1 MTAALILF
9 VFFVMIY
16 IVIADI
22 ITIFFRLTGLTEE
35 NARFQV
41 VSLLTNSG
49 FTTRESES
57 IVSSKV
63 RRKLARATMIFGYVF
78 TVTIVAT
85 MVNFFTTLEVG
96 KMHSLIRILPFL
108 LLIVISFHLL
118 RKSTSIKS
126 RFDKRIERI
135 GSRLM
140 YGNNSNPVVLMED
153 YDSMVVA
160 QVYLRRLPSI
170 LQDIPLS
177 ESIIMSEYNI
187 MVLMVKNHYG
197 EAKQANAD
205 TILKK
210 NDIIIVL
217 GDKSDI
223 REVFGKV

>member
-57 IVSSKV
+57 IVSSKI

-85 MVNFFTTLEVG
+85 MVNFFTTIESG
-96 KMHSLIRILPFL
+96 EMHSLVRILPL
-108 LLIVISFHLL
+108 LLILILSFHLL
-118 RKSTSIKS
+118 RKSTIIKS
-126 RFDKRIERI
+126 KFDKLIERI

-140 YGNNSNPVVLMED
+140 YGNKSNPIVLIED
-153 YDSMVVA
+153 YNSMVVA
-160 QVYLRRLPSI
+160 QVLLRRLPPI
-170 LQDIPLS
+170 LQDVPLS
-177 ESIIMSEYNI
+177 KSIIMSEYNI
-187 MVLMVKNHYG
+187 LVLMVKNHYG

-210 NDIIIVL
+210 NDIIMVL
-217 GDKSDI
+217 GDKNDI
-223 REVFGKV
+223 REAFGRV